1 MFKGL
6 VEKIGR
12 PIMLQEL
19 VKKQKG
25 GQQLSVLC
33 QLYSIHSIC
42 WHLPPEKSF
51 IIAVFEIIICF
62 QLFVCLSGWVCFSC
76 EFHLKQT
83 HNSLLLLSSVGSCT
97 HRNNTLPQGF
107 ARGQTKH
114 CQRHKGPEGW
124 VQITSS
130 YTNLDR
136 ISSSESRPSVKQT
149 SASRQNLNFKTLTK
163 SSFRFSTKI

>member
-1 MFKGL
+1 MHPNPKTG
-6 VEKIGR
+6 IWC
-12 PIMLQEL
+12 
-19 VKKQKG
+19 
-25 GQQLSVLC
+25 S
-33 QLYSIHSIC
+33 SD
-42 WHLPPEKSF
+42 LPPEKSF

-163 SSFRFSTKI
+163 SCFRISTKIQLGFNITSTKHQQKKID